1 MRLRSLRGRLTLAFA
16 ATAFV
21 AVGLSAVAIALMVE
35 HALWAPIDA
44 GLVEEASTLST
55 LLDIPRENLR
65 ETVHALGTEDDLGP
79 GKFVRVASA
88 DGKTLA
94 RSRRV
99 PAVVAAHRPKPLER
113 MTLMTIGR
121 ERQVYRV
128 VWSPTPQG
136 GWVVLGVRA
145 RSQVE
150 VVDVARA
157 TIGGVAVALILSLT
171 LVAWT
176 VTSRAVQEV
185 ARLAD
190 ELETIEA
197 GSLERRLSGH
207 DTMEIDRLVSVLN
220 RMLARLAVAVG
231 QLQRFTADA
240 AHELRTPIAALRA
253 HIEVTLARATT
264 PGALHDGL
272 VDSLAQAER
281 IGRLAEDL
289 LTLSS
294 VESRGAGAGLAL
306 EPVRIDELV
315 QEAAEFLK
323 PIAEEQHRSFACD
336 IEAAAVVSGVPGLL
350 KRVILN
356 LIGNAFQHT
365 EPSAAVRIRVGIVDG
380 MARISVA
387 DTGGGIQTSLLPTV
401 FDRFRHG
408 DGVGA
413 GSGLGL
419 ALVREVVAWHRGTI
433 ELDSVPGHGTTV
445 VVLLPLASPV
455 V

>member
-44 GLVEEASTLST
+44 GLVEEASTLTT
-55 LLDIPRENLR
+55 LLDIPHEHLL
-65 ETVHALGTEDDLGP
+65 ETVHALGAEDDLGP
-79 GKFVRVASA
+79 GKFVRVGSA

-99 PAVVAAHRPKPLER
+99 PPVVAAHRPTPLER

-128 VWSPTPQG
+128 VWSPTPHG

-145 RSQVE
+145 NAQVD
-150 VVDVARA
+150 VVNVARA
-157 TIGGVAVALILSLT
+157 TIAGVAVALILSLT
-171 LVAWT
+171 LVAWS
-176 VTSRAVQEV
+176 VTSRAVKEV

-197 GSLERRLSGH
+197 GSLERRLTGRN
-207 DTMEIDRLVSVLN
+207 TMEIDRLVNVLN

-272 VDSLAQAER
+272 VDSLGQAER

-294 VESRGAGAGLAL
+294 VESRSAGAGLSL
-306 EPVRIDELV
+306 ELVRIDELV
-315 QEAAEFLK
+315 QEAADFLK
-323 PIAEEQHRSFACD
+323 PIAEEQARSFACE
-336 IEAAAVVSGVPGLL
+336 IEAAPVVSGVPGLL

-365 EPSAAVRIRVGIVDG
+365 GASATVRVRVDVVDG
-380 MARISVA
+380 MARIAVA
-387 DTGGGIQTSLLPTV
+387 DTGGGIPASLLPTV

-408 DGVGA
+408 EGIGA
-413 GSGLGL
+413 GTGLGL
-419 ALVREVVAWHRGTI
+419 ALVREIVAWHRGRVD
-433 ELDSVPGHGTTV
+433 LDASDQGTTV
-445 VVLLPLASPV
+445 VVLLPLATSAS
-455 V
+455 